1 MMGATSAARVR
12 RCRARARGGKVVL
25 PIEVEI
31 DRLCA
36 VLQAAGLL
44 GNNDDDRQA
53 VIAAFEHAIDL
64 WLMVEEQRL
73 ACNALRPPNS

>member
-1 MMGATSAARVR
+1 MASSAARVR
-12 RCRARARGGKVVL
+12 RCRQRARRGKVVL

-44 GNNDDDRQA
+44 GNNDDDKQA
-53 VIAAFEHAIDL
+53 VIGAFERAIDL
-64 WLMVEEQRL
+64 WLMAEEQRL
-73 ACNALRPPNS
+73 VCNALHRPNS

>member
-1 MMGATSAARVR
+1 MMASSAARVR
-12 RCRARARGGKVVL
+12 RCRERARSGTAVL
-25 PIEVEI
+25 PTKVQI

-53 VIAAFEHAIDL
+53 VIAAFERAVDL
-64 WLMVEEQRL
+64 WITAEEQRL
-73 ACNALRPPNS
+73 AL